1 MSRMYIPEGYKSAL
15 NLKET
20 QIAIKKVKD
29 FFQSQLT
36 AQLNLYR
43 VTAPLFVEPKS
54 GLNDN
59 LNGVERPVSFGIRE
73 QQEAEV
79 EIVHSLAKWKRMAL
93 GKYGYEV
100 YEGIYTNMNAIRR
113 QEAVLDNLH
122 SVYVDQWDWEKI
134 ITEKDRNFD
143 FLKAVVK
150 DIYSVIYDTAA
161 FVESVFPQIKNRL
174 VSDIQFIT
182 SEELL
187 AKYPTMTTK
196 ERENAIT
203 KQYGA
208 VFIMQIGEKLTNG
221 ETHDLRAPDYDD
233 WALNGDIMVWYP
245 ELDKAIELSSMG
257 IRVDAKS
264 LEYQLKSKGLV
275 PSTNYHKNVLNKTYP
290 LTIGGGIGQS
300 RLCQLLLH
308 KAHIGEVQSSIWDEQ
323 TIAECEAKGVV
334 LL

>member
-1 MSRMYIPEGYKSAL
+1 MEIIPKDYTTKLGVKETEKAIELLRDYFQEKFSQKL
-15 NLKET
+15 NLH
-20 QIAIKKVKD
+20 
-29 FFQSQLT
+29 
-36 AQLNLYR
+36 R
-43 VTAPLFVEPKS
+43 VSAPLFVRTDS
-54 GLNDN
+54 GLNDG
-59 LNGVERPVSFGIRE
+59 LSGTEKAVSFDVTAIPNSNC
-73 QQEAEV
+73 

-208 VFIMQIGEKLTNG
+208 VFIMQIGEKLSNG

-275 PSTNYHKNVLNKTYP
+275 PSTDYHKNVLSKTYP

>member
-1 MSRMYIPEGYKSAL
+1 MEIIPKDYTSKLGVKETEKAIELLRDYFQEKFSQKL
-15 NLKET
+15 NLH
-20 QIAIKKVKD
+20 
-29 FFQSQLT
+29 
-36 AQLNLYR
+36 R
-43 VTAPLFVEPKS
+43 VSAPLFVRTDS
-54 GLNDN
+54 GLNDG
-59 LNGVERPVSFGIRE
+59 LSGTEKAVSFDVTAIPNSNC
-73 QQEAEV
+73 

-208 VFIMQIGEKLTNG
+208 VFIMQIGEKLSNG

-275 PSTNYHKNVLNKTYP
+275 PSTNYHKNVLSKTYP

-323 TIAECEAKGVV
+323 TIAECKAKGVV

>member
-1 MSRMYIPEGYKSAL
+1 MEIIPKDYTSKLGVKETEKAIELLRDYFQEKFSQKL
-15 NLKET
+15 NLH
-20 QIAIKKVKD
+20 
-29 FFQSQLT
+29 
-36 AQLNLYR
+36 R
-43 VTAPLFVEPKS
+43 VSAPLFVRTDS
-54 GLNDN
+54 GLNDG
-59 LNGVERPVSFGIRE
+59 LSGTEKAVSFDVTAIPNSNC
-73 QQEAEV
+73 

-208 VFIMQIGEKLTNG
+208 VFIMQIGEKLSNG

-275 PSTNYHKNVLNKTYP
+275 PSTDYHKNVLNKTYP

>member
-1 MSRMYIPEGYKSAL
+1 MEIIPKDYTTKLGVKETEKAIELLRDYFQEKFSQKL
-15 NLKET
+15 NLH
-20 QIAIKKVKD
+20 
-29 FFQSQLT
+29 
-36 AQLNLYR
+36 R
-43 VTAPLFVEPKS
+43 VSAPLFVRTDS
-54 GLNDN
+54 GLNDG
-59 LNGVERPVSFGIRE
+59 LSGTEKAVSFDVTAIPNSNC
-73 QQEAEV
+73 

>member
-1 MSRMYIPEGYKSAL
+1 MEIIPKDYTSKLGVKETEKAIELLRDYFQEKFSQKL
-15 NLKET
+15 NLH
-20 QIAIKKVKD
+20 
-29 FFQSQLT
+29 
-36 AQLNLYR
+36 R
-43 VTAPLFVEPKS
+43 VSAPLFVRTDS
-54 GLNDN
+54 GLNDG
-59 LNGVERPVSFGIRE
+59 LSGTEKAVSFDVTAIPNSNC
-73 QQEAEV
+73 

-161 FVESVFPQIKNRL
+161 FVESVFPQIKSRL

-208 VFIMQIGEKLTNG
+208 VFIMQIGEKLSNG

-275 PSTNYHKNVLNKTYP
+275 PSTNYHKNVLSKTYP

>member
-1 MSRMYIPEGYKSAL
+1 METIPKDYTSKLGVKETEKAIELLRDYFQEKFSQKL
-15 NLKET
+15 NLH
-20 QIAIKKVKD
+20 
-29 FFQSQLT
+29 
-36 AQLNLYR
+36 R
-43 VTAPLFVEPKS
+43 VSAPLFVRTDS
-54 GLNDN
+54 GLNDG
-59 LNGVERPVSFGIRE
+59 LSGTEKAVSFDVTAIPNSNC
-73 QQEAEV
+73 

-208 VFIMQIGEKLTNG
+208 VFIMQIGEKLSNG

-275 PSTNYHKNVLNKTYP
+275 PSTNYHKNVLSKTYP

>member
-1 MSRMYIPEGYKSAL
+1 MEIIPKDYTSKLGVKETEKAIELLRDYFQEKFSQKL
-15 NLKET
+15 NLH
-20 QIAIKKVKD
+20 
-29 FFQSQLT
+29 
-36 AQLNLYR
+36 R
-43 VTAPLFVEPKS
+43 VSAPLFVRTDS
-54 GLNDN
+54 GLNDG
-59 LNGVERPVSFGIRE
+59 LSGTEKAVSFDVTAIPNSNC
-73 QQEAEV
+73 

-203 KQYGA
+203 KKYGA
-208 VFIMQIGEKLTNG
+208 VFIMQIGEKLSNG

-275 PSTNYHKNVLNKTYP
+275 PSTNYHKNVLSKTYP
-290 LTIGGGIGQS
+290 FTIGGGIGQS

-308 KAHIGEVQSSIWDEQ
+308 KAHILSLIH
-323 TIAECEAKGVV
+323 I
-334 LL
+334 

>member
-1 MSRMYIPEGYKSAL
+1 MEIIPKDYTSKLGVKETEKAIELLRDYFQEKFSQKL
-15 NLKET
+15 NLH
-20 QIAIKKVKD
+20 
-29 FFQSQLT
+29 
-36 AQLNLYR
+36 R
-43 VTAPLFVEPKS
+43 VSAPLFVRTDS
-54 GLNDN
+54 GLNDG
-59 LNGVERPVSFGIRE
+59 LSGTEKAVSFDVTAIPNSNC
-73 QQEAEV
+73 

-275 PSTNYHKNVLNKTYP
+275 PSTNYHKNVLSKTYP

>member
-1 MSRMYIPEGYKSAL
+1 METIPKDYTSKLGVKETEKAIELLRDYFQEKFSQKL
-15 NLKET
+15 NLH
-20 QIAIKKVKD
+20 
-29 FFQSQLT
+29 
-36 AQLNLYR
+36 R
-43 VTAPLFVEPKS
+43 VSAPLFVRTDS
-54 GLNDN
+54 GLNDG
-59 LNGVERPVSFGIRE
+59 LSGTEKAVSFDVTAIPNSNC
-73 QQEAEV
+73 

-208 VFIMQIGEKLTNG
+208 VFIMQIGEKLSNG

-275 PSTNYHKNVLNKTYP
+275 PSTDYHKNVLNKTYP

-300 RLCQLLLH
+300 RICQLLLH

>member
-1 MSRMYIPEGYKSAL
+1 MEIIPKDYTSKLGVKETEKAIELLRDYFQEKFSQKL
-15 NLKET
+15 NLH
-20 QIAIKKVKD
+20 
-29 FFQSQLT
+29 
-36 AQLNLYR
+36 R
-43 VTAPLFVEPKS
+43 VSAPLFVRTDS
-54 GLNDN
+54 GLNDG
-59 LNGVERPVSFGIRE
+59 LSGTEKAVSFDVTAIPNSNC
-73 QQEAEV
+73 

-182 SEELL
+182 SKELL

-203 KQYGA
+203 KKYGA
-208 VFIMQIGEKLTNG
+208 VFIMQIGEKLSNG

-275 PSTNYHKNVLNKTYP
+275 PSTNYHKNVLSKTYP
-290 LTIGGGIGQS
+290 FTIGGGIGQS

>member
-1 MSRMYIPEGYKSAL
+1 MEIIPKDYTSKLGVKETEKAIELLRDYFQEKFSQKL
-15 NLKET
+15 NLH
-20 QIAIKKVKD
+20 
-29 FFQSQLT
+29 
-36 AQLNLYR
+36 R
-43 VTAPLFVEPKS
+43 VSAPLFVRTDS
-54 GLNDN
+54 GLNDG
-59 LNGVERPVSFGIRE
+59 LSGTEKAVSFDVTAIPNSNC
-73 QQEAEV
+73 

-208 VFIMQIGEKLTNG
+208 VFIMQIGEKLSNG

-275 PSTNYHKNVLNKTYP
+275 PSTDYHKNVLSKTYP

>member
-1 MSRMYIPEGYKSAL
+1 METIPKDYTSKLGVKETEKAIELLRDYFQEKFSQKL
-15 NLKET
+15 NLH
-20 QIAIKKVKD
+20 
-29 FFQSQLT
+29 
-36 AQLNLYR
+36 R
-43 VTAPLFVEPKS
+43 VSAPLFVRTDS
-54 GLNDN
+54 GLNDG
-59 LNGVERPVSFGIRE
+59 LSGTEKAVSFDVTAIPNSNC
-73 QQEAEV
+73 

-275 PSTNYHKNVLNKTYP
+275 PSTDYHKNVLSKTYP

>member
-1 MSRMYIPEGYKSAL
+1 MEIIPKDYTSKLGVKETEKAIELLRDYFQEKFSQKL
-15 NLKET
+15 NLH
-20 QIAIKKVKD
+20 
-29 FFQSQLT
+29 
-36 AQLNLYR
+36 R
-43 VTAPLFVEPKS
+43 VSAPLFVRTDS
-54 GLNDN
+54 GLNDG
-59 LNGVERPVSFGIRE
+59 LSGTEKAVSFDVTAIPNSNC
-73 QQEAEV
+73 

-203 KQYGA
+203 KKYGA
-208 VFIMQIGEKLTNG
+208 GFIMQIGEKLSNG

-275 PSTNYHKNVLNKTYP
+275 PSTNYHKNVLSKTYP
-290 LTIGGGIGQS
+290 FTIGGGIGQS

>member
-1 MSRMYIPEGYKSAL
+1 MEIIPKDYTSKLGVKETEKAIELLRDYFQEKFSQKL
-15 NLKET
+15 NLH
-20 QIAIKKVKD
+20 
-29 FFQSQLT
+29 
-36 AQLNLYR
+36 R
-43 VTAPLFVEPKS
+43 VSAPLFVRTDS
-54 GLNDN
+54 GLNDG
-59 LNGVERPVSFGIRE
+59 LSGTEKAVSFDVTAIPNSNC
-73 QQEAEV
+73 

-174 VSDIQFIT
+174 VPDIQFIT

-208 VFIMQIGEKLTNG
+208 VFIMQIGEKLSNG

-275 PSTNYHKNVLNKTYP
+275 PSTNYHKNVLSKTYP

>member
-1 MSRMYIPEGYKSAL
+1 MEIIPKDYTSKLGVKETEKAIELLRDYFQEKFSQKL
-15 NLKET
+15 NLH
-20 QIAIKKVKD
+20 
-29 FFQSQLT
+29 
-36 AQLNLYR
+36 R
-43 VTAPLFVEPKS
+43 VSAPLFVRTDS
-54 GLNDN
+54 GLNDG
-59 LNGVERPVSFGIRE
+59 LSGTEKAVSFDVTAIPNSNC
-73 QQEAEV
+73 

-161 FVESVFPQIKNRL
+161 FVESVFPQIKSRL

-208 VFIMQIGEKLTNG
+208 VFIMQIGEKLSNG

-275 PSTNYHKNVLNKTYP
+275 PSTNYHKNVLSETYP

>member
-1 MSRMYIPEGYKSAL
+1 MEIIPKDYTSKLGVKETEKAIELLRDYFQEKFSQKL
-15 NLKET
+15 NLH
-20 QIAIKKVKD
+20 
-29 FFQSQLT
+29 
-36 AQLNLYR
+36 R
-43 VTAPLFVEPKS
+43 VSAPLFVRTDS
-54 GLNDN
+54 GLNDG
-59 LNGVERPVSFGIRE
+59 LSGTEKAVSFDVTAIPNSNC
-73 QQEAEV
+73 

-174 VSDIQFIT
+174 GQDIQFIT

-187 AKYPTMTTK
+187 VKYPTMTTK

-208 VFIMQIGEKLTNG
+208 VFIMQIGEKLSNG

-275 PSTNYHKNVLNKTYP
+275 PSTDYHKNVLSKTYP